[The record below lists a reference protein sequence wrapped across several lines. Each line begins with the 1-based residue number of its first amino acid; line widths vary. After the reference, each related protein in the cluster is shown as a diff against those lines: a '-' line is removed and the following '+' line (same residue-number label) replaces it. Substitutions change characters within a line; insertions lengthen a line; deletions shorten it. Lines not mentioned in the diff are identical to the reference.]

1 MAENDLTAQLRAG
14 VGTAIAELNPE
25 LQDAPKRVIRGEITV
40 FWPYSPLRDVI
51 AFILAEPDFRLRR
64 DRGTVRI
71 EFTGASAKAVAD
83 LGLGGGDEV
92 TLSLDGAAWDARD
105 TRMPAIGTPL
115 EWQLRFNHKLLALV
129 ARVAHEDTK
138 LLNIDLPLDEAQ
150 QPDKLDVAA
159 LAAATQDHG
168 PAGSITPPRDPTPE
182 TTLRTKRP
190 AEGILEP
197 GEFASPAFLK
207 RARISYGSLF
217 EGGPDPFDDRGDVQG
232 KGRKPP
238 KAGRFSSVWR
248 YASRSP
254 TPDVEETDEVTSD
267 DPADDAPTETP
278 SKQVSM
284 VDGGCQTDELGFS
297 PPHHVDVTAEPR
309 IHGLGAF
316 DTPSKV
322 PADAHISISSS
333 VLQAGPGLSPA
344 LGDRF
349 APLHQPD
356 FATVQPS
363 FNTGEFGQ
371 SQPNQQYVQD
381 IEHSSNGIFAAQE
394 HYSMGMD
401 TFPDPPT
408 AHSTQSHHDYP
419 RIEEEADSHFASQ
432 VASYPPLTQG
442 QLPPA
447 GDPLHGSPH
456 HTVFVDRIVEPQQP
470 PWGFDATSISY
481 PDPLGE
487 AHTTE
492 VIDVPSSP
500 VARSNLPFVH
510 DLEDVGHD
518 QGDEDAN
525 ADPND
530 DIQIDDED
538 GPEEAFGAPT
548 YSDMDF
554 EPSNVQSYATSRSRS
569 ASSGRGNDDE
579 EEMDAGGD
587 YDITQYR
594 NQSNVQDDDEGSDL
608 ESDFGQEEEEEIY
621 NPRDS
626 EFEEEQLDED
636 DEEGLEGDDD
646 DGALEDFSEAESPT
660 VPAPAKPNGPPE
672 VIDLLSDSDDDD
684 SSPVQPAAVKSDFPP
699 VPQYDGSADEMDS
712 PSGEEVVDRRDSS
725 EDGTSDPGSEAAS
738 EHDES
743 EVESEAEDKEDLSSP
758 LLVEVPEDVRQ
769 PTDEPAASSP
779 FLEDDLESMSPIKPL
794 QVSSLIPENE
804 NVALD
809 IDEADTDQLD
819 AELEKEM
826 QQTVQQT
833 AQEDVSQPLEVRSSE
848 ILIIEKTT
856 LVEELGQGEDPKPDE
871 DMLDTTPDEAITTTA
886 PTAAQDN
893 DTEMVGQVSSPM
905 NFAPSSPM
913 RDTTRREEA
922 QLEPGPDDAVAEVR
936 PISPTSAIPGPPDAP
951 QDLEYSETVPALSPQ
966 VDALGSSPRTDAV
979 PHTSG
984 VDRKSSQPPEHGEQR
999 LLPPKTSSSMTS
1011 EPPQQDMPLDARGSA
1026 EAESEE
1032 ESSDSVDGHVRLADA
1047 TNPEPSQPDAA
1058 ETAPEDDEKEDVV
1071 MEDRLSGDAESPKV
1085 SHTYEGNG
1093 LDTAM
1098 EDANAQL
1105 LTPHDTQQQEVEKE
1119 GETEEIAEVPS
1130 TPVMPSV
1137 VVTKPGADDETAHEQ
1152 EQKGP
1157 ETPHLSTE
1165 DLTQSAKASSPATT
1179 GHRPE
1184 TRSQTGHLPPDME
1197 HGPTATAPD
1206 EEAHLEVDQEQTPVK
1221 TVGHRPETRSQSR
1234 PQSLEPKAASPQ
1246 PTAVS
1251 SPSGQENNVED
1262 TPATKTRSQRQR
1274 SQSKTK
1280 ADEVEEGDPSIK
1292 LARAS
1297 ATNKQKADQGDD
1309 PSVRLARGSIASRRS
1324 MRLSDWQ
1331 STPDTVRVTRA
1342 ACHNLQKEATPE
1354 AEEDSSV
1361 QLAKA
1366 ALNSPSRAAKERAE
1380 DHSPAAIKLKLNR
1393 SLRSDVPDCISL
1405 KVFRQQPPG
1414 KTVDILAIAT
1424 AEPPG
1429 AKRAKGGPKG
1439 MMLAFSVADHSI
1451 VPTQPV
1457 LVHIFRVQ
1465 KSALPLVRQGDA
1477 VLLRQFNVTNIQGK
1491 LGLRSTDASSWAVFE
1506 GGPDDERPPQIM
1518 GPPMEL
1524 SAGDKDFAVLIKK
1537 WYHSIE
1543 DAPKARWSKAGE
1555 KALGAG
1561 EESK

>member
-14 VGTAIAELNPE
+14 LGTAIAELNPE

-92 TLSLDGAAWDARD
+92 
-105 TRMPAIGTPL
+105 
-115 EWQLRFNHKLLALV
+115 

-138 LLNIDLPLDEAQ
+138 LLNIDLPLDKAQ
-150 QPDKLDVAA
+150 QPDKSDVAA
-159 LAAATQDHG
+159 LAAAIQDHG
-168 PAGSITPPRDPTPE
+168 PEGSITPPRDPTPE

-232 KGRKPP
+232 KGRKTP
-238 KAGRFSSVWR
+238 KAGRFSSAWR

-254 TPDVEETDEVTSD
+254 TPDVEEAEEVTSD
-267 DPADDAPTETP
+267 DPTNDGPTETP

-284 VDGGCQTDELGFS
+284 VDGGCQTDELGVS

-322 PADAHISISSS
+322 PADAHLAIPSS
-333 VLQAGPGLSPA
+333 VLQAGPGVSPA

-363 FNTGEFGQ
+363 FNTSEFGQ
-371 SQPNQQYVQD
+371 PQPDQQYVQD

-394 HYSMGMD
+394 HYSMDMD
-401 TFPDPPT
+401 AFPDPPT

-419 RIEEEADSHFASQ
+419 PIEEEADSHFASQ
-432 VASYPPLTQG
+432 VASYPPLTQR
-442 QLPPA
+442 QTPPA

-470 PWGFDATSISY
+470 PWGFDATSTSY

-487 AHTTE
+487 AHTAD

-500 VARSNLPFVH
+500 VARPNLHFVNG
-510 DLEDVGHD
+510 LEEVGHD
-518 QGDEDAN
+518 QGDEDAS
-525 ADPND
+525 ADPED
-530 DIQIDDED
+530 DIHIHDQD
-538 GPEEAFGAPT
+538 GPEEVFGAPT
-548 YSDMDF
+548 FSERDF
-554 EPSNVQSYATSRSRS
+554 EPSNIQSYATSRSRS
-569 ASSGRGNDDE
+569 ASPGRGNDDDE
-579 EEMDAGGD
+579 EGEEEEEGEMDAGGD

-626 EFEEEQLDED
+626 EIEEEQLDED
-636 DEEGLEGDDD
+636 DEEELEGDDD
-646 DGALEDFSEAESPT
+646 DGAFEDYSEAESPT
-660 VPAPAKPNGPPE
+660 ALAPAIPNGPPE

-684 SSPVQPAAVKSDFPP
+684 SSPVQPAAVKSDYPS

-725 EDGTSDPGSEAAS
+725 EDGTSGLGSEAAS

-743 EVESEAEDKEDLSSP
+743 EVESEAEDEEDLSSP
-758 LLVEVPEDVRQ
+758 LLVEVPEDVRE
-769 PTDEPAASSP
+769 PTDDPAASSP
-779 FLEDDLESMSPIKPL
+779 LLEDDLESMSPIKPL
-794 QVSSLIPENE
+794 QVSSQIPENE
-804 NVALD
+804 SIALD
-809 IDEADTDQLD
+809 RAEAETDQLD

-833 AQEDVSQPLEVRSSE
+833 VQEDVPQALEVRSSE
-848 ILIIEKTT
+848 ILIAEKTT
-856 LVEELGQGEDPKPDE
+856 LVEELGQGLYPKPDE
-871 DMLDTTPDEAITTTA
+871 EMLDTTPDEALSTTA
-886 PTAAQDN
+886 PTTAQDD

-913 RDTTRREEA
+913 RDTTRGEEG
-922 QLEPGPDDAVAEVR
+922 QLEPTPDNATVEVR
-936 PISPTSAIPGPPDAP
+936 PVSPTSAIPGPPDAP
-951 QDLEYSETVPALSPQ
+951 QELEYPETVPALPPQ
-966 VDALGSSPRTDAV
+966 VDALGPNPHTDAI
-979 PHTSG
+979 PHASD

-999 LLPPKTSSSMTS
+999 VLPPKTSSSVTS

-1026 EAESEE
+1026 EVEFEE
-1032 ESSDSVDGHVRLADA
+1032 EPSDSMNGHVRSADA
-1047 TNPEPSQPDAA
+1047 TNPEPSLPDVPDVA
-1058 ETAPEDDEKEDVV
+1058 ETVPEDDEKEDVV
-1071 MEDRLSGDAESPKV
+1071 MEDRFSGDAESPKV

-1093 LDTAM
+1093 LDTPM

-1119 GETEEIAEVPS
+1119 GETVEVAEVLS
-1130 TPVMPSV
+1130 GPVMPSV
-1137 VVTKPGADDETAHEQ
+1137 VVTKPGANDETPHDQ
-1152 EQKGP
+1152 QQQGP
-1157 ETPHLSTE
+1157 ETPHPSTE
-1165 DLTQSAKASSPATT
+1165 DSTQSAKASSPATT

-1197 HGPTATAPD
+1197 RAPTATAPD
-1206 EEAHLEVDQEQTPVK
+1206 EEAHLEVDQEQTLVK
-1221 TVGHRPETRSQSR
+1221 SVGHRPETRSQSR

-1246 PTAVS
+1246 PTTVS
-1251 SPSGQENNVED
+1251 SPSGQENDVED

-1297 ATNKQKADQGDD
+1297 ATNKHKADQSDD

-1324 MRLSDWQ
+1324 TRLSDWQ
-1331 STPDTVRVTRA
+1331 PTPDTVRVTRA

-1465 KSALPLVRQGDA
+1465 KSALPIVHQGDA

>member
-40 FWPYSPLRDVI
+40 FWPYSPLRDAI

-64 DRGTVRI
+64 DRGTVRL

-105 TRMPAIGTPL
+105 TRMPAVGTPL

-150 QPDKLDVAA
+150 QPDKSDVAA
-159 LAAATQDHG
+159 LAAAIQDHG
-168 PAGSITPPRDPTPE
+168 PEGSITPPRDPTPE

-190 AEGILEP
+190 AEGSLEP

-232 KGRKPP
+232 KGRKTP
-238 KAGRFSSVWR
+238 KAGRFSSAWR

-254 TPDVEETDEVTSD
+254 TPDVEEVDDVTSD
-267 DPADDAPTETP
+267 DPTNDFPTETP

-322 PADAHISISSS
+322 PADAHTAIPSS
-333 VLQAGPGLSPA
+333 VLQAGPGVSPA

-371 SQPNQQYVQD
+371 SQPNQQYAQD
-381 IEHSSNGIFAAQE
+381 IDHSSNGIFAAQE
-394 HYSMGMD
+394 HYSMDMD
-401 TFPDPPT
+401 AFPDPST
-408 AHSTQSHHDYP
+408 AHSTQSHHEYP
-419 RIEEEADSHFASQ
+419 PIEEEADSHFASQ

-442 QLPPA
+442 QTPPA

-456 HTVFVDRIVEPQQP
+456 HTVFIDRIVEPQQP
-470 PWGFDATSISY
+470 PWGFDATSTSY
-481 PDPLGE
+481 PDPSGE
-487 AHTTE
+487 AHTTD

-500 VARSNLPFVH
+500 VARSTLPFVN
-510 DLEDVGHD
+510 DLEEVGHD
-518 QGDEDAN
+518 QGHEDAS
-525 ADPND
+525 ADPDD
-530 DIQIDDED
+530 DIQIDDQD

-548 YSDMDF
+548 YSERDF

-569 ASSGRGNDDE
+569 ASSGRGNDE

-626 EFEEEQLDED
+626 EIEEEQLDED
-636 DEEGLEGDDD
+636 DEEELEGEDA
-646 DGALEDFSEAESPT
+646 DGALEDYSEAESST
-660 VPAPAKPNGPPE
+660 APAPAKPNGPPE

-684 SSPVQPAAVKSDFPP
+684 SSPVQRAAVKSDYPS
-699 VPQYDGSADEMDS
+699 VPQYDGSADEMGS
-712 PSGEEVVDRRDSS
+712 PSGEEVVNRSDSS

-743 EVESEAEDKEDLSSP
+743 EVENEAEDEEDLSSP
-758 LLVEVPEDVRQ
+758 LLVEVPEDLRE
-769 PTDEPAASSP
+769 PTDERAASSP
-779 FLEDDLESMSPIKPL
+779 LLEDDLESMSPIKPL

-804 NVALD
+804 NIALD
-809 IDEADTDQLD
+809 RAEADTDQLD
-819 AELEKEM
+819 AELEKKM
-826 QQTVQQT
+826 QQTVR
-833 AQEDVSQPLEVRSSE
+833 EDVPLALEVRSSE
-848 ILIIEKTT
+848 ILIVEKTT
-856 LVEELGQGEDPKPDE
+856 LVEEVGQGEDPKPNK
-871 DMLDTTPDEAITTTA
+871 DMLDTTPDEALTTTA
-886 PTAAQDN
+886 PTTAQDD
-893 DTEMVGQVSSPM
+893 DTELVGQVSSPM
-905 NFAPSSPM
+905 NLAPSSPM
-913 RDTTRREEA
+913 RDITRREEG
-922 QLEPGPDDAVAEVR
+922 QLEPALDDAAAEVR
-936 PISPTSAIPGPPDAP
+936 PISPTSAIPDASDAP
-951 QDLEYSETVPALSPQ
+951 QDLEYSETGPALPPQ
-966 VDALGSSPRTDAV
+966 VDALGPSPHTDAV
-979 PHTSG
+979 AHTLG
-984 VDRKSSQPPEHGEQR
+984 VDRKSSQPPEHDEQR
-999 LLPPKTSSSMTS
+999 LLPPKTSSSVTS
-1011 EPPQQDMPLDARGSA
+1011 EPPQQDMPLDARGRA
-1026 EAESEE
+1026 EVESEE
-1032 ESSDSVDGHVRLADA
+1032 EPSDSVNGHLRSADA
-1047 TNPEPSQPDAA
+1047 TNPEPSEPDAA
-1058 ETAPEDDEKEDVV
+1058 ETVPEDDEKEDIV
-1071 MEDRLSGDAESPKV
+1071 MEDRLHGDAESPKV

-1119 GETEEIAEVPS
+1119 GETEEVAEVLS

-1137 VVTKPGADDETAHEQ
+1137 VVTKPGADDETTHERD
-1152 EQKGP
+1152 QKGP
-1157 ETPHLSTE
+1157 ETPHPSTE
-1165 DLTQSAKASSPATT
+1165 DSTQSAKASSPVIT

-1184 TRSQTGHLPPDME
+1184 TRSQTGHLPLDME
-1197 HGPTATAPD
+1197 HAPTATAPD
-1206 EEAHLEVDQEQTPVK
+1206 EDAHLEVDQEQTPVK
-1221 TVGHRPETRSQSR
+1221 TVGHRPGTRSQSR
-1234 PQSLEPKAASPQ
+1234 PQSLEPKASSPQ
-1246 PTAVS
+1246 PTTVS
-1251 SPSGQENNVED
+1251 SPSGQENDVED
-1262 TPATKTRSQRQR
+1262 TPATKTRSQRQQ

-1324 MRLSDWQ
+1324 TRLSDWQ
-1331 STPDTVRVTRA
+1331 PTPDTVRVTRA

-1380 DHSPAAIKLKLNR
+1380 DHSPANAIE
-1393 SLRSDVPDCISL
+1393 
-1405 KVFRQQPPG
+1405 
-1414 KTVDILAIAT
+1414 IL
-1424 AEPPG
+1424 E
-1429 AKRAKGGPKG
+1429 
-1439 MMLAFSVADHSI
+1439 
-1451 VPTQPV
+1451 
-1457 LVHIFRVQ
+1457 
-1465 KSALPLVRQGDA
+1465 
-1477 VLLRQFNVTNIQGK
+1477 GK
-1491 LGLRSTDASSWAVFE
+1491 LGDSNPV
-1506 GGPDDERPPQIM
+1506 GGERADPV
-1518 GPPMEL
+1518 
-1524 SAGDKDFAVLIKK
+1524 GDFRG
-1537 WYHSIE
+1537 
-1543 DAPKARWSKAGE
+1543 KAN
-1555 KALGAG
+1555 
-1561 EESK
+1561 ESPFSVQRPCHDLTQDSCLVVTL